1 MTGCGVMKE
10 TAGFSLIELLIV
22 TVIVAI
28 LSTLALPAYVGFIRE
43 SRRSDATIALMELAA
58 AAERHYATNSTF
70 SGVTPATLL
79 GRDFSEDGH
88 YRLAVTV
95 SEEGQRYTAS
105 ATPLDEGS
113 QMNDRCYRYLL
124 DSVGQRGNESR
135 SGAAISSSPC
145 WPE

>member
-1 MTGCGVMKE
+1 MMKE

-22 TVIVAI
+22 AVIVAI

-58 AAERHYATNSTF
+58 AAERYYATNSTF

-95 SEEGQRYTAS
+95 SEEGQRYTAT
-105 ATPLDEGS
+105 ATPRDEGS

-135 SGAAISSSPC
+135 SGAATGFSSC